1 MRRHSVLLLVLAV
14 SFMVVLGIVMLYS
27 TGAYAKDARGD
38 SFFFLKR
45 QLMWLGIGF
54 VACLIASHVDY
65 HFWQKTWWIWLALSV
80 VLLALCFIPPIGK
93 RINGS
98 NRWITLGFSN
108 FQPSELAKLAVAVFL
123 AWWFSRH
130 EASAGKFRKGFA
142 YPMMVVSVLL
152 GLIAMEADIGTTA
165 LIGCAMVLVLFIAG
179 THIAYLGSMVIAGL
193 AAVGTAIV
201 LMPERMGRF
210 LAFLD
215 PEKYPAD
222 AYQTLQGLIAFGSG
236 GITGLGL
243 GNGRQKLS
251 YLPFAHTDFIFPM
264 VGEELGLVFTLLVV
278 LSYAIVAVAGT
289 LMVLR
294 ARDRFGLL
302 LGFALLTMICLQA
315 IVNIGVTTSLLPNKG
330 MPLPFISYGGSNL
343 LFCLLSV
350 GILINIFRQGLAEKT
365 MMPAYKMRARTT
377 PRI

>member
-1 MRRHSVLLLVLAV
+1 
-14 SFMVVLGIVMLYS
+14 MVVLGIVMLYS